1 MGFVQ
6 TWELVHLLFS
16 VAVQGIDQLCSR
28 SARFACAFG
37 ISQKLL
43 TKLKQR
49 LPSSEFCIKV
59 QVTKWTNGHFS
70 WGVLISEQEQQNE
83 ALS

>member
-1 MGFVQ
+1 MSMWGFVQ
-6 TWELVHLLFS
+6 TWELTQGRAQPCSHS
-16 VAVQGIDQLCSR
+16 V
-28 SARFACAFG
+28 RFACAFG

-59 QVTKWTNGHFS
+59 QVTKWTNGLLN
-70 WGVLISEQEQQNE
+70 GEC
-83 ALS
+83 